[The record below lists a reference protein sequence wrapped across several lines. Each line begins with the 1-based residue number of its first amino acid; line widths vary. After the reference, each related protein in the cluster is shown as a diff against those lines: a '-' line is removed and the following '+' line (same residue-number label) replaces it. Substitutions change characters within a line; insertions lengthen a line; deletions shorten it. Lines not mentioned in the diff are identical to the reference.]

1 MIEGHIQYLLV
12 FLNPPWADLESLG
25 ELLVGLVVLLAA
37 CALTIRLMV
46 RRKTEQLENE
56 KAEEIALRKA
66 AEQANRAKA
75 QFLANMSHEIR
86 TPMNAIVGFTDLALK
101 SNLSDELREYLDTVR
116 TSADWLMHIV
126 NDVLEFSRIEA
137 GKLQLD
143 KTTICIADC
152 IRSTIK
158 IVQPEATAKG
168 LILRYKIDGQI
179 PNTVCGDPMRVRQI
193 LFHLLDNAVKFTTS
207 GSVMV
212 TAALDSKSSD
222 AVLIR
227 ISVADTGIGI
237 PLEKQPYIFEPFRA
251 DDVAGERLS
260 NSGLGLAIAR
270 RLVVLMGGKI
280 DFTSQIGAGTTFQFT
295 AWFEKAQRKP
305 ELSKLAA
312 AVAGASAKQ
321 LSILVAEDNAVNR
334 KLITKVLESAGHRVV
349 AVSNGKEA
357 VNIFAT
363 EIFDLIFMD
372 LEMPDVDGFEAA
384 RTIRLHE
391 PKDSHVAI
399 YALTAH
405 SSSDERETCLAAGMD
420 GFMVKPI
427 EIDDVLKIV
436 GRVASTVAPR
446 PNAQPTAANLQLE
459 TPPVDHID
467 RSEDLL
473 HRE

>member
-12 FLNPPWADLESLG
+12 FLNPPWTDLESLG
-25 ELLVGLVVLLAA
+25 ELLVGLAVLLAA

-56 KAEEIALRKA
+56 KADEIALRKA

-137 GKLQLD
+137 GQLQLD

-179 PNTVCGDPMRVRQI
+179 PNKVCGDPMRVRQI

-212 TAALDSKSSD
+212 T
-222 AVLIR
+222 
-227 ISVADTGIGI
+227 
-237 PLEKQPYIFEPFRA
+237 
-251 DDVAGERLS
+251 
-260 NSGLGLAIAR
+260 
-270 RLVVLMGGKI
+270 
-280 DFTSQIGAGTTFQFT
+280 
-295 AWFEKAQRKP
+295 
-305 ELSKLAA
+305 
-312 AVAGASAKQ
+312 
-321 LSILVAEDNAVNR
+321 
-334 KLITKVLESAGHRVV
+334 
-349 AVSNGKEA
+349 
-357 VNIFAT
+357 
-363 EIFDLIFMD
+363 
-372 LEMPDVDGFEAA
+372 
-384 RTIRLHE
+384 
-391 PKDSHVAI
+391 
-399 YALTAH
+399 
-405 SSSDERETCLAAGMD
+405 
-420 GFMVKPI
+420 
-427 EIDDVLKIV
+427 
-436 GRVASTVAPR
+436 
-446 PNAQPTAANLQLE
+446 
-459 TPPVDHID
+459 
-467 RSEDLL
+467 
-473 HRE
+473 